1 MFDRLRII
9 SRIALI
15 CGVMIIPVITFG
27 TIFFQQSQEQTR
39 QTTSEIK
46 GMEHYRLGFAL
57 WEALLIEERAPGAT
71 MSQPVADMRKAYT
84 DRASVYDGLH
94 GTEKL
99 SKDFIA
105 AAEVG
110 RGNEAKVTGL
120 DMLNVVRNASE
131 LTLDPKAAS
140 YYLIDAA
147 TMQMP
152 TLLMASSNLG
162 DLFDLADRTKGFITP
177 QQRMDIVSALHDIDK
192 SAAAL
197 TYDFETGLA
206 NVNDAK
212 ATDLKAKAANLAK
225 SAAGFADKLRPAVKI
240 LATGKFPQ
248 DLNVGVADAKVGLR
262 TETLALWHQTADE
275 IDTLLSNRLGGLNWA
290 VYSNLAIIAVILA
303 IAGLLA
309 YVVTYSISRQ
319 LTRLT
324 SVLGDIEAGQLNV
337 EIPYANLGNEI
348 GTMAKS
354 FVVFRDGLAE
364 AERMRLERE
373 DQGASAIRAA
383 SRRMQ
388 LVSAFTDRM
397 TALASAFTASS
408 NEVNTAA
415 DGLSANARHSADR
428 TDVVNTAAEE
438 ASVNVNT
445 VASATEK
452 LAASIGEITGQVRKS
467 AGVAAT
473 AAEDATLSEQSIS
486 ALSSAAEKIGD
497 VVSLI
502 SAIAEQTNL
511 LALNATIEA
520 ARAGEAGKGFAV
532 VASEVKQ
539 LASQTAKAT
548 ADISQKIVEIQTQ
561 TSTSVE
567 AIARI
572 VGTVRSLGEITQ
584 TISTAVEEQG
594 NATRDIAV
602 NCQRAAAGAG
612 SVTENIGEVAAAVDL
627 TGTSAGRLTN
637 LAHDLGRRAEELNQ
651 EVKAFAEQLAA
662 A

>member
-15 CGVMIIPVITFG
+15 CGVMIIPVLTFG
-27 TIFFQQSQEQTR
+27 TMFFEQSREQSR
-39 QTTSEIK
+39 QTAAEKK

-57 WEALLIEERAPGAT
+57 WEALLVEERAPGAA
-71 MSQPVADMRKAYT
+71 MSQPVADLRKTYAEGATAY
-84 DRASVYDGLH
+84 DALH

-99 SKDFIA
+99 SKDFLA

-120 DMLNVVRNASE
+120 ELLNLVRNASE
-131 LTLDPKAAS
+131 LTLDPKASS

-147 TMQMP
+147 TLQIP
-152 TLLMASSNLG
+152 ILLMASSNLG

-177 QQRMDIVSALHDIDK
+177 QQRVDIVSALHEIDM
-192 SAAAL
+192 SATAL
-197 TYDFETGLA
+197 AYDFKTGLSGVA
-206 NVNDAK
+206 DAK
-212 ATDLKAKAANLAK
+212 AADLITKAASLAKAAEA
-225 SAAGFADKLRPAVKI
+225 FADKLRPAVQT
-240 LATGKFPQ
+240 LATGKFPK
-248 DLNVGVADAKVGLR
+248 DLNAGVADAKAVLR
-262 TETLALWHQTADE
+262 SETLALWHQTAVE
-275 IDTLLSNRLGGLNWA
+275 MDTLLDDRLSGLKWA
-290 VYSNLAIIAVILA
+290 FYGNLAIIAVILA
-303 IAGLLA
+303 VAGVLA
-309 YVVTYSISRQ
+309 YVVTRSISRQ

-324 SVLGDIEAGQLNV
+324 GVLEHIETGRFDI
-337 EIPYANLGNEI
+337 EIPYAALRNEI
-348 GTMAKS
+348 GAMAKS
-354 FVVFRDGLAE
+354 FAVFRDGLAE

-373 DQGASAIRAA
+373 GQSAEAIQAA
-383 SRRMQ
+383 GRRIE
-388 LVSAFTDRM
+388 LVSIFTDRM
-397 TALASAFTASS
+397 TALAEAFTASS
-408 NEVNTAA
+408 GEVNTAA
-415 DGLSANARHSADR
+415 EGLSANARHSADR

-445 VASATEK
+445 VASATEE
-452 LAASIGEITGQVRKS
+452 LAASIGEIAGQVRKS
-467 AGVAAT
+467 AEVAAT
-473 AAEDATLSEQSIS
+473 AANDATLSEQSIG

-548 ADISQKIVEIQTQ
+548 ADISQKIIEIQTQ
-561 TSTSVE
+561 TSTSVD
-567 AIARI
+567 AISRI
-572 VGTVRSLGEITQ
+572 VNTVRSLGDITQ
-584 TISTAVEEQG
+584 AISAAVEQQG
-594 NATRDIAV
+594 VATREIAV

-612 SVTENIGEVAAAVDL
+612 AVTENIGEVAAAVDL

-637 LAHDLGRRAEELNQ
+637 LAHDLARRAEELNQ
-651 EVKAFAEQLAA
+651 EVGTFAEQLAA

>member
-15 CGVMIIPVITFG
+15 CGVMIIPVLTLG
-27 TIFFQQSQEQTR
+27 TIFFEQSREQAR
-39 QTTSEIK
+39 QTTAETR

-57 WEALLIEERAPGAT
+57 WEALLVEERAPGAS
-71 MSQPVADMRKAYT
+71 MSQQVADARKAY
-84 DRASVYDGLH
+84 AEGSPAYDGRH
-94 GTEKL
+94 GTDKL
-99 SKDFIA
+99 SKDLVS

-120 DMLNVVRNASE
+120 ALLDVIRNASE

-147 TMQMP
+147 TQQMP

-162 DLFDLADRTKGFITP
+162 DLFALADRTKGFITP
-177 QQRMDIVSALHDIDK
+177 QQRVDIVSALRDIDR

-197 TYDFETGLA
+197 VYDFNTGLA
-206 NVNDAK
+206 QIDGAK
-212 ATDLKAKAANLAK
+212 AADLKANADALAK
-225 SAAGFADKLRPAVKI
+225 SAIGFADKLRPSVQV
-240 LATGKFPQ
+240 LATGKFPK
-248 DLNVGVADAKVGLR
+248 DLNVGVPEAKAALR
-262 TETLALWHQTADE
+262 NDTLALWHATSDE
-275 IDTLLSNRLGGLNWA
+275 VDQLLGGRLGDLNWA
-290 VYSNLAIIAVILA
+290 LYSNLAIISLILV
-303 IAGLLA
+303 IAGVLA
-309 YVVTYSISRQ
+309 YVVTRSISRQ
-319 LTRLT
+319 LSRLT
-324 SVLGDIEAGQLNV
+324 GVLGDIEAGRLDV
-337 EIPYANLGNEI
+337 EIPYAGLDNEI
-348 GTMAKS
+348 GAMAKS
-354 FVVFRDGLAE
+354 FAVFRDGLAE
-364 AERMRLERE
+364 AERMRLDRE
-373 DQGASAIRAA
+373 DQSAATIRAA
-383 SRRMQ
+383 GRREQ
-388 LVSAFTDRM
+388 LVASFTEKM
-397 TALASAFTASS
+397 TALAGAFTASS
-408 NEVNTAA
+408 GEVNSAA

-445 VASATEK
+445 VASATEE
-452 LAASIGEITGQVRKS
+452 LAASIGEIAGQVRKS
-467 AGVAAT
+467 ADVAAT
-473 AAEDATLSEQSIS
+473 AVDDATLSEQSIG
-486 ALSSAAEKIGD
+486 ALSAAAEKIGD

-520 ARAGEAGKGFAV
+520 ARAGDAGKGFAV

-548 ADISQKIVEIQTQ
+548 ADISQKIIEIQTQ
-561 TSTSVE
+561 TSTSVD
-567 AIARI
+567 AISRI

-584 TISTAVEEQG
+584 TISAAVEEQG
-594 NATRDIAV
+594 AATREIAV

-612 SVTENIGEVAAAVDL
+612 AVTDNIGEVAAAVDL

-637 LAHDLGRRAEELNQ
+637 LAHHLAERADDLNR
-651 EVKAFAEQLAA
+651 EVKAFVDELAA